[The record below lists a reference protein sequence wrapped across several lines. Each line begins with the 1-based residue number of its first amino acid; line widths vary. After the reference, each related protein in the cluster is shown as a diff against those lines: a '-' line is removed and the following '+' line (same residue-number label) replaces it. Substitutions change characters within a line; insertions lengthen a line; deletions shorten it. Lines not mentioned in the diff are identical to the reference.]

1 MMDFNKHLKAGLQY
15 VIKLNNRLKAHQL
28 AAFSGQMA
36 YFFVLSF
43 FPLLI
48 FSLSI
53 MSRLNFSYDFILEML
68 TEMLPAN
75 INEMIMDFVSQ
86 TFSAQGTTVLSLS
99 GITMLYSASRA
110 VNALKRAINMSY
122 EVEESRNFFA
132 VKLVGMLYTLM
143 FILILVLSVMV
154 PNLAKSILEGLSN
167 IFLFDVNENL
177 LTFLHFLRNAVLLS
191 TFVVVIVSIYAFLP
205 NKKMHLNDIY
215 PGALFSIVGFT
226 TTNYIF
232 STVVVKLTD
241 YSILYGS
248 LSAII
253 AFMIWIYLLSNI
265 IIIGAEINALHM
277 LKRVSKE
284 HNTMS

>member
-1 MMDFNKHLKAGLQY
+1 MTYLNKYSKLGFVYL
-15 VIKLNNRLKAHQL
+15 VKLNNRLKSHQL

-48 FSLSI
+48 FSLSVL
-53 MSRLNFSYDFILEML
+53 SRLNFSYDFILELMN
-68 TEMLPAN
+68 EMLPPN
-75 INEMIMDFVSQ
+75 ISAMISDFVSQ

-110 VNALKRAINMSY
+110 VGALKRAINMSY
-122 EVEESRNFFA
+122 EVDESRNFIV
-132 VKLVGMLYTLM
+132 VKLMGMFYTLM

-154 PNLAKSILEGLSN
+154 PNLAKSILEMLSN
-167 IFLFDVNENL
+167 LLPFQIDENL
-177 LTFLHFLRNAVLLS
+177 VVFLHFLRNILLFS
-191 TFVVVIVSIYAFLP
+191 TFVLVVVSIYAFLP
-205 NKKMHLNDIY
+205 NKKMHLKDIY

-226 TTNYIF
+226 STNYIF

-265 IIIGAEINALHM
+265 IIIGAEINALHI
-277 LKRVSKE
+277 LNNRE
-284 HNTMS
+284 A

>member
-1 MMDFNKHLKAGLQY
+1 MTDLNKHTKAGLQY
-15 VIKLNNRLKAHQL
+15 IVSLNNRLKAHQL

-53 MSRLNFSYDFILEML
+53 MSRLNFSYDFILEIL

-122 EVEESRNFFA
+122 EVEESRNFIA

-154 PNLAKSILEGLSN
+154 PNLARSILEVLSN
-167 IFLFDVNENL
+167 IFPFKVNENL
-177 LTFLHFLRNAVLLS
+177 LTVLHFLRNVVLFS

-205 NKKMHLNDIY
+205 NKKMHLKDIY

-248 LSAII
+248 LSAVI

-277 LKRVSKE
+277 LKRISKDP
-284 HNTMS
+284 TIRS